1 MLKRS
6 KALILLSLILVPV
19 ILLCSRGSNDF
30 AENSYGS
37 VKNHSYVTEAMD
49 VAYSAVFDMLY
60 STSESEIAF
69 EDATVQSVLTENSAR
84 KIIYSSWAKVQTTE
98 YDKTIS
104 ALKTLCA
111 KYGAYFES
119 ADSYGN
125 KIEGDSN
132 RHSNFTIR
140 IPVDSYSLFLNEI
153 DGIGTIVSSGENN
166 RDVTDSYYDTE
177 ARLASAT
184 LREERVL
191 VLLENAGSL
200 DDILA
205 LERELS
211 DIRYEIESLTG
222 SLRKYDSLISYATY
236 TLTVNEVVRYTD
248 PVVTP
253 KTFGEELSQSFKSGF
268 ENFVEAWQ
276 SFIIFLSYN
285 VFNIIIFA
293 VIAVLVVFFI
303 ITKRKPKRA
312 KEKNSAVKDKTEE

>member
-1 MLKRS
+1 MFRKS
-6 KALILLSLILVPV
+6 KAHVLLSLILTLV
-19 ILLCSRGSNDF
+19 ILLCSCGSADTS
-30 AENSYGS
+30 ENSYGA
-37 VKNHSYVTEAMD
+37 VKNHSYVTEVMD
-49 VAYSAVFDMLY
+49 TADGADFDLFYSA
-60 STSESEIAF
+60 SEPESGL
-69 EDATVQSVLTENSAR
+69 EDSAAQSVLSENSGR

-104 ALKTLCA
+104 ALKSLCA
-111 KYGAYFES
+111 KHGAYFELS
-119 ADSYGN
+119 DSYGN
-125 KIEGDSN
+125 TIKGDSS
-132 RHSNFTIR
+132 RYSNFTIR
-140 IPVDSYSLFLNEI
+140 IPVGNYSLFLSEI

-177 ARLASAT
+177 ARLASAE

-236 TLTVNEVVRYTD
+236 TLTVNEVVKYTD

-253 KTFGEELSQSFKSGF
+253 KTFGEELGQSFKSGWK
-268 ENFVEAWQ
+268 NFVSFWQ
-276 SFIIFLSYN
+276 TFILFLSYN
-285 VFNIIIFA
+285 IFNLITVLIIAA
-293 VIAVLVVFFI
+293 VIITIILV
-303 ITKRKPKRA
+303 KRKSK
-312 KEKNSAVKDKTEE
+312 KEPVKDKSKE